1 MSRQMD
7 ERNSPVLFDTTRVID
22 RNDDILGRAG
32 LADSIAKA
40 LSDLAK
46 DEKRLPCSVAL
57 FGPWGGGKTTVI
69 LWAIKSLRGEAD
81 NDADNDGEADKDVV
95 PLYVSVKTCGGNLL
109 LALLRALREK
119 TNTKI
124 RKIKGVFKNLAPI
137 LPALVGV
144 FHSGLGTLAE
154 KGLRSVKA
162 LLKKE
167 PFEEFRSLLGKI
179 APDKTP
185 IIFLDDLDRLPPL
198 HAVEVL
204 EQIEL
209 LLGITPTTEDEL
221 REPEREKEPKRKEEP
236 KHEEEPESSKK
247 HPKFILVV
255 AVDPEILVMG
265 LKSKYGERIF
275 TDTHAHSYIAKH
287 FQHRF
292 TLQPPTLQTAYNA
305 LARLLDLPIDHLPP
319 ILKPGEHI
327 SRIKTSDSDQ
337 AKYTAR
343 NIETAE
349 ISAIFENMRFCKQAA
364 EFARTV
370 DYKHFDN
377 STEHLLGNA
386 LLEETRNK
394 IISLFRS
401 QPGGQARQQAITIIQ
416 TSEGYDLASFVL
428 LARRGEPVGEI
439 EPDQIAPWLTTLPR
453 VLVFLVQL
461 LSLHA
466 PDIARWFAN
475 CPRNHLPWEAIA
487 FHNQVW
493 TRDAGP
499 IPKWNNLE
507 NYYFAECAGFAG
519 QPLDDLRQTI
529 KKRETIRHIAGA
541 INTVSRGSWELVR
554 AALEA
559 AAK

>member
-209 LLGITPTTEDEL
+209 LLGITPTTEDEQ
-221 REPEREKEPKRKEEP
+221 RETEREKEPKR
-236 KHEEEPESSKK
+236 EEEPESSKK

-292 TLQPPTLQTAYNA
+292 SLQPPDPDTARKA
-305 LARLLDLPIDHLPP
+305 LSTLLDIEEGYLLFF
-319 ILKPGEHI
+319 LKPGLYVSDDENL
-327 SRIKTSDSDQ
+327 SDSDKE
-337 AKYTAR
+337 KYKAR
-343 NIETAE
+343 NIKMSE
-349 ISAIFENMRFCKQAA
+349 IRAIFENMRFCKQAA
-364 EFARTV
+364 EFARTHAGDPYPFAYFLNKNLEAFSGAAIQPSSDV
-370 DYKHFDN
+370 LTAVKEEFARALS
-377 STEHLLGNA
+377 STLRHSSANRA
-386 LLEETRNK
+386 
-394 IISLFRS
+394 
-401 QPGGQARQQAITIIQ
+401 QPF
-416 TSEGYDLASFVL
+416 TSFA
-428 LARRGEPVGEI
+428 
-439 EPDQIAPWLTTLPR
+439 R
-453 VLVFLVQL
+453 VLVFLVRL
-461 LSLHA
+461 LWLHA
-466 PDIARWFAN
+466 NDIVEWFMR
-475 CPRNHLPWEAIA
+475 CPYQAWECIS
-487 FHNQVW
+487 FHHSIW
-493 TRDAGP
+493 TRSLEPQAGRDLQREWDTMSSDDFS
-499 IPKWNNLE
+499 KCAA
-507 NYYFAECAGFAG
+507 YAE
-519 QPLDDLRQTI
+519 QTEESLRESIKRRDLV
-529 KKRETIRHIAGA
+529 RHLASA
-541 INTVSRGSWELVR
+541 INIVSRGSWVLVR
-554 AALEA
+554 AALDTIA
-559 AAK
+559 AATPKQKN